1 LTGSSLPIKSCCA
14 NWKLRDKPPE
24 DKKNKNSLTKFVIKA
39 AAAPNP
45 SSSSSSFCT
54 AASSLVN
61 AAQSFWDPGFATYV
75 LIPRYLRVDKQTPPR
90 SLVKPVIIRQQSEG
104 GGHL

>member
-24 DKKNKNSLTKFVIKA
+24 DKKKKKKQKNSLTKFVIKA

-45 SSSSSSFCT
+45 SSSSSSFYT

-75 LIPRYLRVDKQTPPR
+75 PIPLLPPSR
-90 SLVKPVIIRQQSEG
+90 
-104 GGHL
+104 